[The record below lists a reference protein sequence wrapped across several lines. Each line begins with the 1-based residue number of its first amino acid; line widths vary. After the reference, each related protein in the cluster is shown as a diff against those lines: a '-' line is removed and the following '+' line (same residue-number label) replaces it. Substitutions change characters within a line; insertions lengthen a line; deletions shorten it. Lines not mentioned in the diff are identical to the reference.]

1 MGGLIILISSRSA
14 FSKKPALAG
23 GGQKIEPVELCLAAL
38 VQSLWMARVAAYD
51 DVISI
56 ANADCFSSGLSLAA
70 VFKAQEG

>member
-1 MGGLIILISSRSA
+1 MIILISSGSA

-23 GGQKIEPVELCLAAL
+23 GGEKIEPVELCLAL

-70 VFKAQEG
+70 VFKAQGG